1 MSYEKYNYQP
11 NFKPIDHLFE
21 LRLRQFID
29 TGGQYHDLNL
39 PKFYDFARKDIEDLK
54 VWKVPDGPKGE
65 TERPLFKDIDFDSI
79 EWKSAKKGDSF
90 GPSWKSFWFKFTIT
104 IPQDWLAKDQEI
116 DLEWD
121 CNNEGLIYNENGLP
135 LQAFSGGGERI
146 LFKFPKEYLTASPQT
161 FYLEIACNGM
171 FGNGDNGTVN
181 PNRYF
186 LLSKADL
193 VLPNVEAR
201 ALFYDFWILSD
212 AARELPSGWQKFQ
225 ANQLCNDI
233 MNAFDPEDVNSI
245 NTCRKLAEKM
255 LGQNI
260 NSDKVFEEFGSLKK
274 IIDVIAIGNC
284 HIDTAW
290 LWPFAETKRKIVRS
304 WTSQLKIAD
313 EYPEYIF
320 VASQMQQF
328 KWLKMYHPEIFKKIK
343 NRFTTNQFLPIG
355 GSWVEND
362 TNLPSGESL
371 IRQFLLG
378 QRFQLNEFGVY
389 SAVYWLP
396 DTFGYSSQIPQIC
409 HHAGIDRFLTQK
421 LSWNNI
427 NQFPL
432 STFNWAGIDGSQVL
446 VHMPPANTYTAAA
459 HFGDVVRSQ
468 HQHKNLRDVPTGLML
483 YGKGDGGGGPTEEM
497 LEKIRRERGFANN
510 TNAIPTVDMGKT
522 VDDFYESV
530 LEKSDGGSKL
540 PTWRGEIYLEFH
552 RGTYTSQADIKK
564 WVRFLELKIHDLEWI
579 ATLLSVTNPD
589 YKYPQKKIQAM
600 WEDLCLCQFHDVIP
614 GSCIGM
620 VYYDEVK
627 PMLKKNLKRVE
638 KLLNGAIEIM
648 NSTISDK
655 AGTVKF
661 INTMPWERCE
671 LLELGPSDSLCQLI
685 KPDQALVTENGKKK
699 LVSVS
704 SKNGV
709 NDISDIKYPAFVT
722 TKDESTYTLGNGS
735 IKAEITE
742 NGIIT
747 SLYDVINDRE
757 IIDTGKTKQTD
768 NGGVIGG
775 NQLIL
780 FDDEPLSFPAW
791 DTELY
796 SLDKFKFLSNGKV
809 TKVVN
814 NSLKSSLFVK
824 HEISEKSYI
833 ETEISLEGLLT
844 EKDVTGGNN
853 FIKFKCNVEWHET
866 YKFLKAQFP
875 TTIYTAQEASYETQF
890 GITKRPTHFN
900 TTWDVAKFEV
910 CHHKFMDLSEFNY
923 GVSVFNN
930 CKYGGSIHGNLMR
943 LSLLRAPKAPDDL
956 ADMGHHE
963 FEYAIYPHSQYLSMD
978 TVKLAHN
985 FNFKLDKYY
994 LSDSDTSKVGGGLL
1008 DSVKL
1013 TSNSG
1018 SVILSNIKRSEDD
1031 EDISIYKRIPAKHKG
1046 QKSFIIRTYESLGGS
1061 STGEIAL
1068 DPSIFTIDK
1077 VFVVNGIEDE
1087 FDEVK
1092 VTDNKFKFKLRGFE
1106 IGSFKV
1112 VLK

>member
-1 MSYEKYNYQP
+1 MEYDKYNYQP

-29 TGGQYHDLNL
+29 KGGQYHDLNL
-39 PKFYDFARKDIEDLK
+39 PKFYDISRKDIGGLK
-54 VWKVPDGPKGE
+54 VWKVPDGPNGE
-65 TERPLFKDIDFDSI
+65 TGRPLFKDLDFDSL
-79 EWKSAKKGDSF
+79 EWSDAKKGDSF
-90 GPSWKSFWFKFTIT
+90 GPSWKSFWFKFQIA
-104 IPQDWLAKDQEI
+104 IPQDWLDLKQEI
-116 DLEWD
+116 DIEWD
-121 CNNEGLIYNENGLP
+121 CNNEGLIYNHKGLP

-146 LFKFPKEYLTASPQT
+146 VFKFPDEYLTSKPQT

-171 FGNGDNGTVN
+171 FGNGDGGVVD

-186 LLSKADL
+186 RLSKADL

-212 AARELPSGWQKFQ
+212 AARELPSGWQKAQ

-233 MNAFDPEDVNSI
+233 MNAFDPTDVKSI
-245 NTCRKLAEKM
+245 KTCRKLAEKM
-255 LGQNI
+255 LGENV

-274 IIDVIAIGNC
+274 IIDVIAVGNC

-328 KWLKMYHPEIFKKIK
+328 KWLKMYHPEILEKVKEK
-343 NRFTTNQFLPIG
+343 FTTNQFLPIG

-378 QRFQLNEFGVY
+378 QRFQMNEFGVY
-389 SAVYWLP
+389 SPIYWLP

-409 HHAGIDRFLTQK
+409 HHAGIEKFLTQK

-432 STFNWAGIDGSQVL
+432 STFNWVGIDGAQVL

-468 HQHKNLRDVPTGLML
+468 HQHQNLRDVPTGLML

-510 TNAIPTVDMGKT
+510 TNAIPTVDLGKT
-522 VDDFYESV
+522 VEDFYDEV
-530 LEKSDGGSKL
+530 LEKSEGGSKL
-540 PTWRGEIYLEFH
+540 PTWRGEMYLEFH

-564 WVRFLELKIHDLEWI
+564 WVRFLELKMHDLEWI
-579 ATLLSVTNPD
+579 ATLLSVSKSG
-589 YKYPQKKIQAM
+589 YKYPMEEIQAI

-620 VYYDEVK
+620 VYYEEVK
-627 PMLKKNLKRVE
+627 PMLKKNLNKVE
-638 KLLNGAIEIM
+638 KLLNGAVELL
-648 NSTISDK
+648 NESSGK
-655 AGTVKF
+655 NVKF
-661 INTMPWERCE
+661 VNTMPWERTE
-671 LLELGPSDSLCQLI
+671 LLEVTPNDSLYKLVQ
-685 KPDQALVTENGKKK
+685 PDQFVTTEDGNNK
-699 LVSVS
+699 LISVS
-704 SKNGV
+704 SKGGV
-709 NDISDIKYPAFVT
+709 NDIKTLKYPASIT
-722 TKDESTYTLGNGS
+722 NEDTSTYVLSNGS
-735 IKAEITE
+735 IKAKITK

-747 SLYDVINDRE
+747 SIYDVSNDRE

-768 NGGVIGG
+768 NGEEIGG
-775 NQLIL
+775 NQLII

-796 SLDKFKFLSNGKV
+796 SLDKFKFLSNGEI

-824 HEISEKSYI
+824 HEISDKSYI
-833 ETEISLEGLLT
+833 ETEISLEGLLS
-844 EKDVTGGNN
+844 EEDVSGGNN

-866 YKFLKAQFP
+866 YKFLKVQFP
-875 TTIYTAQEASYETQF
+875 TTIYTAQEANYETQF

-923 GVSVFNN
+923 GVSIFNN

-943 LSLLRAPKAPDDL
+943 LSLLRSPKAPDEI

-963 FEYAIYPHSQYLSMD
+963 FEYAIYPHGQYINMD

-985 FNFKLDKYY
+985 FNYKLDKYY
-994 LSDSDTSKVGGGLL
+994 LANDKKVQGLL

-1013 TSNSG
+1013 TSKSG
-1018 SVILSNIKRSEDD
+1018 SIILSNIKRSEDD
-1031 EDISIYKRIPAKHKG
+1031 EDISIYNNIPVKHKG
-1046 QKSFIIRTYESLGGS
+1046 QKSFVVRVYESLGGS
-1061 STGEIAL
+1061 STGTIQL
-1068 DPSIFTIDK
+1068 DPTILSIDK
-1077 VFVVNGIEDE
+1077 VIAVNGIEDE
-1087 FDEVK
+1087 FEEVK
-1092 VTDNKFKFKLRGFE
+1092 VVDNQFSFKLRGFE